1 MIWYIAVTI
10 FYYDLNEPL
19 LTSYLGGTFTNE
31 ARCIRFLN
39 ENRKELNQSFEN
51 VFAEYEYKG
60 TMNSMEAYRSEC
72 KPYSP
77 SIEA

>member
-51 VFAEYEYKG
+51 VFA
-60 TMNSMEAYRSEC
+60 NFSMSVHDDLFQPRFLL
-72 KPYSP
+72 
-77 SIEA
+77 